1 MAGLIGIAPTPRLFG
16 ADEPVLSPELR
27 AFTEGAFVPAAYA
40 RERLLAVAGAFRQA
54 ASTPWPV
61 IGRLAQRFVDDYYDR
76 IHLTPRTLAL
86 GNVVSQV
93 VREVSVWNAWRTQPA
108 TVTALVLDGDTGMT
122 LAPDVVPAL
131 FAPLQERT
139 WTLTV
144 ATEGPPLI
152 DARLAFVFANGE
164 VWSLSITGQRL
175 QAWSLPPNWTEPVA
189 ETLAW
194 LTDVQTTLAG
204 SVVRT
209 PLRDAPRRSWEFSVL
224 ADRAERRAMENLLY
238 DWSARTWALPVFV
251 DMTWLRTPVP
261 AGATAIM
268 FETAGL
274 DFVVGG
280 LAMLWRS
287 ERHYELVEVVTL
299 AATGISLRAS
309 TQAAWPVGT
318 RLIPCRTA
326 RLTTAPELRRH
337 TDRLVDTR
345 LQFEATEPCDWPPMA
360 PVVRYRGVPVLEAR
374 PDWSDPPTA
383 SFARRATVLDGDV
396 GRTAVDDVSGLVWTT
411 QSHAWRLFGRSERR
425 RHRSLLYWL
434 QGRAEALW
442 LPTWTDDVE
451 VIETIGETA
460 LLLVVAWAG
469 IARSLRMQAGRR
481 HLRIE
486 LQDSTVFYRAI
497 EAADEIELAN
507 GETHERVRMDVAL
520 GRVVAPERVR
530 LVSWMALVTLAG
542 DTVEL
547 QHHADSEGL
556 LDCSVAFASVGE
568 EEP

>member
-1 MAGLIGIAPTPRLFG
+1 MAGLIGIAPTLRLFG
-16 ADEPVLSPELR
+16 ADEPALSPELR
-27 AFTEGAFVPAAYA
+27 ALLEVVFVPAAYA
-40 RERLLAVAGAFRQA
+40 RERLLAVAGAFRSP
-54 ASTPWPV
+54 ASTPWPAT
-61 IGRLAQRFVDDYYDR
+61 GRTAHRFVDDYYDR
-76 IHLTPRTLAL
+76 IHLTPQTLAL

-93 VREVSVWNAWRTQPA
+93 VREVAVWNAWRTQPA
-108 TVTALVLDGDTGMT
+108 TVTALVLDGGAGMAV
-122 LAPDVVPAL
+122 APDAVPAL

-152 DARLAFVFANGE
+152 DARLAFVFASGE

-175 QAWSLPPNWTEPVA
+175 QAWTLPPNWTEPVT

-204 SVVRT
+204 AVVRT

-224 ADRAERRAMENLLY
+224 AGRTERRSMENLLY
-238 DWSARTWALPVFV
+238 DWSARMWALPVFV
-251 DMTWLRTPVP
+251 DTTWLRRPVP
-261 AGATAIM
+261 AGAMSIVLDT
-268 FETAGL
+268 TGL
-274 DFVVGG
+274 DFATGG

-287 ERHYELVEVVTL
+287 ERRFELVEVANIAGEGL
-299 AATGISLRAS
+299 GLRAP
-309 TQAAWPVGT
+309 TQVAWPVGT
-318 RLIPCRTA
+318 RLVPCRTA
-326 RLTTAPELRRH
+326 RLSVAPELRRH

-345 LQFEATEPCDWPPMA
+345 LQFEATEPCDWSPIA
-360 PVVRYRGVPVLEAR
+360 PIARYRGLPVLEDR

-396 GRTAVDDVSGLVWTT
+396 GRTAVDDVSGLAWAT
-411 QSHAWRLFGRSERR
+411 QSHAWRLFGRSERS
-425 RHRSLLYWL
+425 RHRSVLYWL

-451 VIETIGETA
+451 VIELIGETA

-486 LQDSTVFYRAI
+486 LHDGTVFYRAV
-497 EAADEIELAN
+497 EAADEVELPN
-507 GETHERVRMDVAL
+507 GETHERVRVDVAL
-520 GRVVAPERVR
+520 GRTVRPERVR

-547 QHHADSEGL
+547 EHHADSEGL
-556 LDCSVAFASVGE
+556 MDCGVAFTSVGE